1 MAQLLTIGRLAE
13 LSGVSASTIRYYE
26 RLRLLPNPQRTSA
39 GYRLYPKAII
49 HRLNVV
55 RNAQRFGFSLAE
67 ITKFL
72 RVRDAGG
79 KPCHDVRAKAQRILD
94 AVDGQIK
101 ELLAARRRMHHT
113 LREWDR
119 MLTNTPV
126 DRPAHLLETL
136 AWTKARARSLVQ
148 EQRSLKAPDPRGY
161 PDSVEFTR

>member
-1 MAQLLTIGRLAE
+1 MDRWLTIGQVAE
-13 LSGVSASTIRYYE
+13 LSGVPASTIRYYE
-26 RLRLLPNPQRTSA
+26 RLRLLPDPQRTAA
-39 GYRLYPKAII
+39 GYRLYSKAIV

-72 RVRDAGG
+72 QVRDAGG
-79 KPCHDVRAKAQRILD
+79 KPCHDVRAKAQGILD

-101 ELLAARRRMHHT
+101 NLLAALRRMRRT

-119 MLTNTPV
+119 MLTSTPA

-136 AWTKARARSLVQ
+136 AGQGR
-148 EQRSLKAPDPRGY
+148 APDRWLRNSDRLVP
-161 PDSVEFTR
+161 